1 MTRILRRALLVMA
14 LVGVAPG
21 PMRAAGEPEL
31 IGVYVSQGVNPD
43 GTEYQGFVRIV
54 RHGENFL
61 VSWIFPR
68 LSHELF
74 LLEQSAVGVGI
85 LDGGMLAVAYLS
97 PERAGVVIYR
107 VEEGGHR
114 LAGHWA
120 VVGDGAAH
128 AETLT
133 KLPSDMVEFVPVEPG
148 AVEPAPAVPAPTE
161 PPRGNGPARRKPPVS
176 LPPGTVGL

>member
-21 PMRAAGEPEL
+21 PMRADGDPEL
-31 IGVYVSQGVNPD
+31 IGVYVSKGVNPD
-43 GTEYQGFVRIV
+43 GTPYQGFVRIA

-68 LSHELF
+68 LSNEMF

-85 LDGGMLAVAYLS
+85 LEGGMLAVAYLS
-97 PERAGVVIYR
+97 PDRAGVVVYR

-133 KLPSDMVEFVPVEPG
+133 KLPSDAVEFVPVEP
-148 AVEPAPAVPAPTE
+148 APLEPAPAEPAPTE
-161 PPRGNGPARRKPPVS
+161 PPRGDGPARRKPPVS
-176 LPPGTVGL
+176 LPPGTVSL